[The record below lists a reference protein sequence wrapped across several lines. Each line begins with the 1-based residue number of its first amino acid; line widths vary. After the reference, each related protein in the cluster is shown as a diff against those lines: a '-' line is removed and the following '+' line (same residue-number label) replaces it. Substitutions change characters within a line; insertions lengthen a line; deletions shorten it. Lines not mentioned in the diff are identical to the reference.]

1 MELLDIRQ
9 GRDGDCFI
17 LSSIGSVLVSFNE
30 FFINKIIKTDGK
42 YIEFNYY
49 IRNNDD
55 FEKYKV
61 KYEYIEDLYKISKK
75 NKNWVKKIEYAY
87 IKTFYN
93 NNINNLLNNGGVA
106 YNVLENLTGYK
117 SKIIIN
123 RLFDNKED
131 LYYEI
136 CEERLN
142 HKKWKNDF
150 IKHLDILSNKYIS
163 VIQNKIWN
171 KLSNKNN
178 IVVNTLNKI
187 KIPSVIGIQGHYEKK
202 NINGIIYGHLYSVIG
217 LSIDDY
223 NNKFIHVFNP
233 HHNVE
238 ARKTYY
244 DNINNTFISDISI
257 DNYGIW
263 ALDEIIIFVSD
274 ITYSEIL

>member
-9 GRDGDCFI
+9 GKDGDCFI

-142 HKKWKNDF
+142 HKKWQNDF

-263 ALDEIIIFVSD
+263 ALDEIIVFVSD

>member
-1 MELLDIRQ
+1 MKLLDIRQ
-9 GRDGDCFI
+9 GKNGDCFI
-17 LSSIGSVLVSFNE
+17 LSSIGSLFVSLNE
-30 FFINKIIKTDGK
+30 CFINKIIKTEDK

-49 IRNNDD
+49 IKNKNN
-55 FEKYKV
+55 FEKHKV
-61 KYEYIEDLYKISKK
+61 KYEYIEDLYKISPKS
-75 NKNWVKKIEYAY
+75 KNWVKKIEYAY

-93 NNINNLLNNGGVA
+93 NNINNLLNNGGLA

-123 RLFDNKED
+123 RLFDNKET

-150 IKHLDILSNKYIS
+150 IKYLDILSNKYIRI
-163 VIQNKIWN
+163 IQNKIWN
-171 KLSNKNN
+171 KLSNTNN
-178 IVVNTLNKI
+178 ISVNIVNKI
-187 KIPSVIGIQGHYEKK
+187 KIPCVIGIQGHYEKK

-217 LSIDDY
+217 ISIDNY

-263 ALDEIIIFVSD
+263 SLDEIIIFISD